1 MDEMRCWTG
10 IAGRVLAAA
19 AALALAGG
27 AAMACTGQ
35 ITGSAEPKLNY
46 QPFDAAGAIAEQRVT
61 IRNTGSQDCVFQ
73 LNFNRLDM
81 AGQGLGGLEFELR
94 GGAGEALAASAPG
107 PASGGSLTSR
117 PLAPDESF
125 DFVYAL
131 SLPPGQITPPGDH
144 EQAVELELLGAADV
158 RSLRGATPLDR
169 RRLRLNCHVPRTL
182 SINIRGAGT
191 RKTIDFG
198 TLAEGETKHVVI
210 ATRSNQP
217 FVLEASSRHG
227 GAMAMAPPLQRWR
240 VPYSMA
246 LDGAAVAF
254 PARIGPFGGT
264 SLAGHEFDVVFTI
277 GDVEGKRAG
286 LYADEITIEI
296 KPAI

>member
-1 MDEMRCWTG
+1 MEAKCCLMG
-10 IAGRVLAAA
+10 IARLAAV
-19 AALALAGG
+19 ALVVWSS

-35 ITGSAEPKLNY
+35 ITAGAEPTLTY
-46 QPFDAAGAIAEQRVT
+46 RPFDAAGAIAEQRVT
-61 IRNTGSQDCVFQ
+61 IRNTGPDACVFQ
-73 LNFNRLDM
+73 LSFVRLDM
-81 AGQGLGGLEFELR
+81 AGQGLGGLAFEVL
-94 GGAGEALAASAPG
+94 GGAGETLAASAPA
-107 PASGGSLTSR
+107 PVSGARLISR
-117 PLAPDESF
+117 VLAPDESF

-131 SLPPGQITPPGDH
+131 SLPPGQMTPPGDH
-144 EQAVELELLGAADV
+144 EQAVELQLLAAADA
-158 RSLRGATPLDR
+158 RSLGGAVPLDR
-169 RRLRLNCHVPRTL
+169 RRLRLGCHVPRTL

-198 TLAEGETKHVVI
+198 TLTEGETKHVVI

-217 FVLEASSRHG
+217 FVLEATSLNG

-240 VPYSMA
+240 VPYAMA

-254 PARIGPFGGT
+254 PARIGPFGGST
-264 SLAGHEFDVVFTI
+264 LAGHEFDVVFTI
-277 GDVEGKRAG
+277 GDVANKRAG